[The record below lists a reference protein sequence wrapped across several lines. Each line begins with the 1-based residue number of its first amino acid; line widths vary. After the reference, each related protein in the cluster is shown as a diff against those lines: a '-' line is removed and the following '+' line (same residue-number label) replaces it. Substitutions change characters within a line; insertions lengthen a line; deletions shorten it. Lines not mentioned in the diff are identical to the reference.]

1 MNKAAMF
8 ILDLFFPNRCPVCDD
23 VIAFDALVCNSCKE
37 KLKNC
42 FTDENKVCNICGKT
56 TCLTHD
62 NLYYSRTLSCYYY
75 DSYAKDGILS
85 LKDGNKNFGYHI
97 ADMMSEKILSD
108 NIMKNAD
115 YITAVP
121 MSKARLR
128 ERGYNQA
135 QVIAKEISA
144 KTGIKLLC
152 NVLFKNPSAVQHTL
166 SYEERLK
173 NVEAFYSSDDDL
185 RGKRIIICDDVLTTG
200 STINKCAQLLINIH
214 AAEVYAAVGTTK
226 K

>member
-1 MNKAAMF
+1 MF

-23 VIAFDALVCNSCKE
+23 VIAYDAMVCDSCKE

-42 FTDENKVCNICGKT
+42 FTDENKVCNVCGKT
-56 TCLTHD
+56 SCTPHD
-62 NLYYSRTLSCYYY
+62 DLYYSRTLSCYYY
-75 DSYAKDGILS
+75 DSYARDGILS
-85 LKDGNKNFGYHI
+85 LKDGSKNFGNHI
-97 ADMMSEKILSD
+97 ADMLAEKIMSD
-108 NIMKNAD
+108 DIMKNAD
-115 YITAVP
+115 FITAVP
-121 MSKARLR
+121 MSKTRFR

-135 QVIAKEISA
+135 QVIAKEISD

-152 NVLFKNPSAVQHTL
+152 NALFKNMSAVQHSL

-173 NVEAFYSSDDDL
+173 NVEAFYAADIDL
-185 RGKRIIICDDVLTTG
+185 SGKRIIICDDVLTTG
-200 STINKCAQLLINIH
+200 STINKCAQLLVSIN

>member
-1 MNKAAMF
+1 
-8 ILDLFFPNRCPVCDD
+8 
-23 VIAFDALVCNSCKE
+23 
-37 KLKNC
+37 
-42 FTDENKVCNICGKT
+42 
-56 TCLTHD
+56 
-62 NLYYSRTLSCYYY
+62 
-75 DSYAKDGILS
+75 
-85 LKDGNKNFGYHI
+85 
-97 ADMMSEKILSD
+97 
-108 NIMKNAD
+108 
-115 YITAVP
+115 
-121 MSKARLR
+121 
-128 ERGYNQA
+128 RGYNQA